1 MSPRGSTEAMG
12 DQDLDRTCISRMAA
26 GDTRALE
33 ELYDRHGSMLYGLV
47 LRIVGRAAD
56 AEEVLQ
62 DAWLQAWRRAET
74 WDPARGTVAAWLVT
88 LARSRAIDRIR
99 SVASRQR
106 AESATPP
113 PDPLLTADEP
123 AANAAQRQR
132 QERLSAALATL
143 TPRQREVL
151 ELGYFGGLSQTEIAE
166 RIGAPLGS
174 VKSWTR
180 QGLMRLRE
188 LVPEEEMA

>member
-1 MSPRGSTEAMG
+1 MSEP
-12 DQDLDRTCISRMAA
+12 DLDRTCIGRMAA

-33 ELYDRHGSMLYGLV
+33 ELYDRHAPMLYGLV
-47 LRIVGRAAD
+47 LRIVGKASD

-62 DAWLQAWRRAET
+62 DAWLQAWRRADT
-74 WDPARGTVAAWLVT
+74 WDAARGTVAAWLVT

-99 SVASRQR
+99 SVAARQR
-106 AESATPP
+106 AESATPAP
-113 PDPLLTADEP
+113 EMALADEP

-188 LVPEEEMA
+188 LVPEAEMA

>member
-74 WDPARGTVAAWLVT
+74 WDPGRGTVAAWLVT

-106 AESATPP
+106 AESASPT
-113 PDPLLTADEP
+113 PDPSLTADEP

-166 RIGAPLGS
+166 KIGAPLGS

>member
-1 MSPRGSTEAMG
+1 MS
-12 DQDLDRTCISRMAA
+12 DQDLDRSCVSRMRA
-26 GDTRALE
+26 GDTQALE
-33 ELYDRHGSMLYGLV
+33 ELYDRHTPMLYGLV
-47 LRIVGRAAD
+47 LRIVGRVAD
-56 AEEVLQ
+56 AEEVMQ
-62 DAWLQAWRRAET
+62 DTWLQAWRRAAS
-74 WDPARGTVAAWLVT
+74 WDPGRGTVAGWLVT

-106 AESATPP
+106 AETTAPP
-113 PDPLLTADEP
+113 PEAAISADEP

-151 ELGYFGGLSQTEIAE
+151 ELGYFAGLSQSEIAA

-180 QGLMRLRE
+180 QGLMRMRE
-188 LVPEEEMA
+188 LVPQEEMT

>member
-1 MSPRGSTEAMG
+1 MAARGEPQTMS
-12 DQDLDRTCISRMAA
+12 DLDRTCIGRMAA

-33 ELYDRHGSMLYGLV
+33 ELYDRHAPMLYGLV
-47 LRIVGRAAD
+47 LRIVGRVSD

-62 DAWLQAWRRAET
+62 DAWLQAWRRADT

-99 SVASRQR
+99 SVSARQR
-106 AESATPP
+106 AESATPAP
-113 PDPLLTADEP
+113 ETPLAADEP
-123 AANAAQRQR
+123 AANAVQRQR

>member
-1 MSPRGSTEAMG
+1 MSDP
-12 DQDLDRTCISRMAA
+12 DLDRTLIGHMAL

-33 ELYDRHGSMLYGLV
+33 ELYDRHAPMLYGLV
-47 LRIVGRAAD
+47 LRIVGRVSD

-62 DAWLQAWRRAET
+62 DAWLQAWRRADS
-74 WDPARGTVAAWLVT
+74 WDPARGTVPAWLVT

-99 SVASRQR
+99 SVAARQR
-106 AESATPP
+106 AEAATPA
-113 PDPLLTADEP
+113 PDTALTADEP

>member
-1 MSPRGSTEAMG
+1 MAARGTREAMS
-12 DQDLDRTCISRMAA
+12 DPDLDRTCIGRMAA

-33 ELYDRHGSMLYGLV
+33 ELYDRHAPMLYGLV
-47 LRIVGRAAD
+47 VRIVGKASD

-62 DAWLQAWRRAET
+62 DAWLQAWRRADT
-74 WDPARGTVAAWLVT
+74 WDAARGTVAAWLVT

-99 SVASRQR
+99 SVAARRR
-106 AESATPP
+106 AESATPAP
-113 PDPLLTADEP
+113 ETPLAADEP

>member
-1 MSPRGSTEAMG
+1 MAPRGTPEAMSEP
-12 DQDLDRTCISRMAA
+12 DLDRTCIGRMAA

-33 ELYDRHGSMLYGLV
+33 ELYDRHAPMLYGLV
-47 LRIVGRAAD
+47 LRIVGKASD

-62 DAWLQAWRRAET
+62 DAWLQAWRRADT
-74 WDPARGTVAAWLVT
+74 WDAARGTVAAWLVT

-99 SVASRQR
+99 SVAARQR
-106 AESATPP
+106 AESATPAP
-113 PDPLLTADEP
+113 EMALADEP

-188 LVPEEEMA
+188 LVPEAEMA

>member
-1 MSPRGSTEAMG
+1 MS
-12 DQDLDRTCISRMAA
+12 DQDLDRTCMSRVAA
-26 GDTRALE
+26 GDARALE
-33 ELYDRHGSMLYGLV
+33 ELYDRHAHMLYGLV
-47 LRIVGRAAD
+47 LRIVRRVSD

-62 DAWLQAWRRAET
+62 DAFLQAWRRADT
-74 WDPARGTVAAWLVT
+74 WDPARGSAAAWLVT

-99 SVASRQR
+99 SVAARAR
-106 AESATPP
+106 AETAAPVPEAPAS
-113 PDPLLTADEP
+113 ADEP
-123 AANAAQRQR
+123 AASAAQSQR
-132 QERLSAALATL
+132 RERVSTALASL
-143 TPRQREVL
+143 APRQREVL

-188 LVPEEEMA
+188 LVPQEELT